1 MPYLDVKNVS
11 KVFRTG
17 SGRSIQYTHAL
28 DEISFSMER
37 GEFYCLVGP
46 SGCGKSTL
54 LRIIDGLV
62 KPEKGQVTIDGV
74 SVDKPGFDR
83 GMVFQQFN
91 LLPWRTALGNV
102 EFGLEMR
109 GMSRAERRDL
119 AAHYV
124 DMVGLSGFER
134 HYPSE
139 LSGGMQQRVGLARAL
154 AIKPEI
160 LLMDEPFGA
169 LDAMT
174 REVLQNELM
183 RIWTIEQHTGIFVT
197 HDIEEAL
204 YLADRIMVMTPRP
217 GKMLTTLDVDFPRPR
232 DESLRTLPAFAERRG
247 EIWQMLKSN
256 V

>member
-1 MPYLDVKNVS
+1 
-11 KVFRTG
+11 
-17 SGRSIQYTHAL
+17 
-28 DEISFSMER
+28 
-37 GEFYCLVGP
+37 
-46 SGCGKSTL
+46 
-54 LRIIDGLV
+54 
-62 KPEKGQVTIDGV
+62 
-74 SVDKPGFDR
+74 
-83 GMVFQQFN
+83 MVFQQFN
-91 LLPWRTALGNV
+91 LLPWRTAVGNV

-109 GMSRAERRDL
+109 GVSKAERRDV
-119 AAHYV
+119 AHHYV
-124 DMVGLSGFER
+124 EMVGLTGFER

-174 REVLQNELM
+174 REILQNELM
-183 RIWTIEQHTGIFVT
+183 RIWSIEQHTGIFVT

-217 GKMLTTLDVDFPRPR
+217 GKMLTTIDVEFPRPR
-232 DESLRTLPAFAERRG
+232 DESLRALPEFAEMRAS
-247 EIWQMLKSN
+247 IWNMLKGN